1 MTQHPAAPE
10 EREPRAPTG
19 AQVPQAEAPAPA
31 PVLPNVLRFPRSSA
45 VMGEGAHAGEVAHF
59 GGPLRE
65 QRLLAQGRAVAD
77 LQAVRVL
84 TLTGPDAL
92 SWLNSLTTQ
101 KIDTLRPGQSTET
114 LVLSP
119 TGHIEH
125 WLRIHDDGERLWLL
139 TDGDAAAALG
149 FLESMKFMMRVELA
163 DVSADYQC
171 LGFDAAR
178 LEAARPDAERSGGRA
193 GGGGPAG
200 QAAGTDRAQAA
211 PASAAVP
218 GGLPAAIVWADPWPE
233 IGEGS
238 ASYAALDLGMPVASP
253 EHPGGEHAFRIA
265 VCDRAALADWDPAA
279 AGLEVVGRDAWEALR
294 IEAWRPDL
302 PEVDHKSLVGELD
315 VLRTAVHL
323 AKGCYRGQE
332 AVARIHNL
340 GQPPRRLVF
349 LHLDGSAHALPA
361 PDAEVRAEVRG
372 AVRAVGR
379 ITSAALH
386 HELGPIAL
394 ALVKRSLPVDE
405 QLLVEVDGGE
415 VITAAPEPIV
425 AAQRENRSGV
435 PKINRDVDQR
445 HR

>member
-10 EREPRAPTG
+10 EREPRVRTG
-19 AQVPQAEAPAPA
+19 AQAPQAEAPGPA

-171 LGFDAAR
+171 LGFAAAR
-178 LEAARPDAERSGGRA
+178 LE
-193 GGGGPAG
+193 
-200 QAAGTDRAQAA
+200 AA

-218 GGLPAAIVWADPWPE
+218 GGLPAAIVWADLWPE

-294 IEAWRPDL
+294 IEAWRPGL

-405 QLLVEVDGGE
+405 QLLVEVDGGV

>member
-1 MTQHPAAPE
+1 MTENPAAPE
-10 EREPRAPTG
+10 ARE
-19 AQVPQAEAPAPA
+19 

-92 SWLNSLTTQ
+92 TWLNSLTTQ
-101 KIDTLRPGQSTET
+101 KIDTLRAGQSTET

-125 WLRIHDDGERLWLL
+125 WLRIHSDGERLWLL

-149 FLESMKFMMRVELA
+149 FLESMKFMMRVEIA

-178 LEAARPDAERSGGRA
+178 LGAGRLDT
-193 GGGGPAG
+193 GPAG
-200 QAAGTDRAQAA
+200 GEPVGAARADAA
-211 PASAAVP
+211 PASDAVP
-218 GGLPAAIVWADPWPE
+218 GGLPATVVWADPWPE
-233 IGEGS
+233 IGQGS

-253 EHPGGEHAFRIA
+253 EHPGGEHDFRIA
-265 VCDRAALADWDPAA
+265 VCARAALADWDPAA

-294 IEAWRPDL
+294 IEAWRPGL

-379 ITSAALH
+379 VTSAALH

-405 QLLVEVDGGE
+405 QLLVEVGGGE

-425 AAQRENRSGV
+425 AARRENRVGV
-435 PKINRDVDQR
+435 PKINRDLDQR

>member
-1 MTQHPAAPE
+1 M
-10 EREPRAPTG
+10 
-19 AQVPQAEAPAPA
+19 
-31 PVLPNVLRFPRSSA
+31 
-45 VMGEGAHAGEVAHF
+45 
-59 GGPLRE
+59 
-65 QRLLAQGRAVAD
+65 
-77 LQAVRVL
+77 
-84 TLTGPDAL
+84 
-92 SWLNSLTTQ
+92 
-101 KIDTLRPGQSTET
+101 
-114 LVLSP
+114 LSP

-178 LEAARPDAERSGGRA
+178 LE
-193 GGGGPAG
+193 
-200 QAAGTDRAQAA
+200 AA

-294 IEAWRPDL
+294 IEAWRPGL

>member
-1 MTQHPAAPE
+1 MTENPAAPE
-10 EREPRAPTG
+10 ARE
-19 AQVPQAEAPAPA
+19 

-45 VMGEGAHAGEVAHF
+45 VMGEGARAGEAAHF

-77 LQAVRVL
+77 LHAVRAL
-84 TLTGPDAL
+84 TLSGPDAL
-92 SWLNSLTTQ
+92 TWLNSLTTQ
-101 KIDTLRPGQSTET
+101 KIDTLRAGESTET

-125 WLRIHDDGERLWLL
+125 WLRIHSDGERLWLL

-171 LGFDAAR
+171 VGFDAAR
-178 LEAARPDAERSGGRA
+178 LDAVRFDTARPGA
-193 GGGGPAG
+193 GPAG
-200 QAAGTDRAQAA
+200 READGDA
-211 PASAAVP
+211 PVDSALASGAVP
-218 GGLPAAIVWADPWPE
+218 GGLPATVVWADPWPE
-233 IGEGS
+233 IGQGS

-265 VCDRAALADWDPAA
+265 VCARAALADWDPAA

-294 IEAWRPDL
+294 IEAWRPGL

-379 ITSAALH
+379 VTSAALH

-394 ALVKRSLPVDE
+394 ALVKRSLSVDE

-425 AAQRENRSGV
+425 AAQRENRVGV
-435 PKINRDVDQR
+435 PKINRDLDQR

>member
-1 MTQHPAAPE
+1 MTQNPAAPE

-178 LEAARPDAERSGGRA
+178 LEAA
-193 GGGGPAG
+193 
-200 QAAGTDRAQAA
+200 

-294 IEAWRPDL
+294 IEAWRPGL

-435 PKINRDVDQR
+435 PKINRDVDQG

>member
-1 MTQHPAAPE
+1 MTQNPAAPE

-178 LEAARPDAERSGGRA
+178 LEAA
-193 GGGGPAG
+193 
-200 QAAGTDRAQAA
+200 

-294 IEAWRPDL
+294 IEAWRPGL

>member
-1 MTQHPAAPE
+1 M
-10 EREPRAPTG
+10 
-19 AQVPQAEAPAPA
+19 PQAEAPAPA

-178 LEAARPDAERSGGRA
+178 LEAA
-193 GGGGPAG
+193 
-200 QAAGTDRAQAA
+200 

-294 IEAWRPDL
+294 IEAWRPGL